1 MKGFCLFG
9 LCLGVSLV
17 SVAHANPLASPRVV
31 KAYRNLPL
39 TFEANQ
45 GQSVPKVKFL
55 SRGDGY
61 NLFLTSNEAVLA
73 LQERS
78 GPQSVLTSARRWNL
92 PGEISSDGKPAV
104 FRMKLIGANA
114 QAEVTG
120 QNQLPGKSNYFIGK
134 DPRNWRRDIRLFA
147 KVRYQNVY
155 PGVDLVYY

>member
-73 LQERS
+73 LQQRS
-78 GPQSVLTSARRWNL
+78 GPQSVLRSARR
-92 PGEISSDGKPAV
+92 DGKPAV

-147 KVRYQNVY
+147 KVRYQNV
-155 PGVDLVYY
+155 